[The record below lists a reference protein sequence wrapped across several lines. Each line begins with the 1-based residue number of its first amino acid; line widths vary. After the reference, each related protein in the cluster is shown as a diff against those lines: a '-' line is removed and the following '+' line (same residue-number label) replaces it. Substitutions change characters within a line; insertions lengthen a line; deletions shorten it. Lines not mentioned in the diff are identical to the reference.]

1 MNNIVSIKW
10 TPETKSVE
18 GQLPPID
25 QVNFMAKHT
34 PLYIMRDSGAYE
46 QLSKD
51 QGQAVI
57 RTDTGEFL
65 GRTGGRYGIAQ
76 NPDINKTACQAIE
89 TAFTPEDRKD
99 VELKERISDGG
110 AFSKWTYTFPS
121 LGAPIRQLRDATGYN
136 AARYG
141 QGYAD
146 TWLNF
151 SISIVNSFNGLTPV
165 FVTSEHQDVSCLNS
179 LTMSFQDT
187 TRLRHSTNIDVTKLA
202 EWIEGEAL
210 NFKTKIAVW
219 QSWANK
225 SITSDQAAETLK
237 LCGVSDRLTKQLM
250 DQFEEE
256 ADKRGRS
263 VWALASSL
271 SFMSTHNSER
281 FGVRG
286 SAKKDNEARSLHA
299 RQNQVLKIMDQPA
312 WAELAAA

>member
-1 MNNIVSIKW
+1 MNNIVDITW

-18 GQLPPID
+18 GLLPSID
-25 QVNFMAKHT
+25 QVNFKAKH
-34 PLYIMRDSGAYE
+34 
-46 QLSKD
+46 
-51 QGQAVI
+51 
-57 RTDTGEFL
+57 
-65 GRTGGRYGIAQ
+65 
-76 NPDINKTACQAIE
+76 
-89 TAFTPEDRKD
+89 
-99 VELKERISDGG
+99 GG

-165 FVTSEHQDVSCLNS
+165 YVTSEHQDVSCLNS
-179 LTMSFQDT
+179 LTMSFKDT

-202 EWIEGEAL
+202 DWMESEAL

-219 QSWANK
+219 QSWAEK
-225 SITSDQAAETLK
+225 KITPEQAEETLK

-250 DQFEEE
+250 LQFEEE
-256 ADKRGRS
+256 ASKRS
-263 VWALASSL
+263 STVWALASSL

-312 WAELAAA
+312 WAEMAAA